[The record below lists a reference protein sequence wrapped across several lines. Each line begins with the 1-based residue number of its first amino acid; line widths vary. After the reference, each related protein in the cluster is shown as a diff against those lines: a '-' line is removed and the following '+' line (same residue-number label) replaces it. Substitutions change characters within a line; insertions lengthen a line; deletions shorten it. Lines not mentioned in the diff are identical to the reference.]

1 LKTNRHENIRLNEDP
16 RQILGVPP
24 DADDERIR
32 NAYLRK
38 VKENP
43 PDRAPAAFERIRDA
57 YEVLRDPRRR
67 ALHMFLSA
75 DPHAP
80 LLSLLPASRPERTFT
95 GADPWLAVLR
105 EK

>member
-1 LKTNRHENIRLNEDP
+1 
-16 RQILGVPP
+16 
-24 DADDERIR
+24 
-32 NAYLRK
+32 
-38 VKENP
+38 
-43 PDRAPAAFERIRDA
+43 
-57 YEVLRDPRRR
+57 LRDPRRR